1 MARFLSVEAALF
13 IHREQIETHG
23 GAHGLRDRESLE
35 SALGAAQQTFAYTGS
50 VHEAAAQ
57 YLVSLSR
64 NHPFL
69 DGNKRIAAACMLV
82 FLDLNGVEPAFGPG
96 ELFEWT
102 MEAALGAVKRE
113 ELAAR
118 LRKHSRKRPRA
129 RRR

>member
-13 IHREQIETHG
+13 IHREQIEAHG
-23 GAHGLRDRESLE
+23 GSHGLRDQNGLE
-35 SALGAAQQTFAYTGS
+35 SALGAAAPALAYTGS
-50 VHEAAAQ
+50 LHEAAAQ

-82 FLDLNGVEPAFGPG
+82 FLDLNGIEPTFGSG

-102 MEAALGAVKRE
+102 MEAAIGAVKRE
-113 ELAAR
+113 QLAER
-118 LRKHSRKRPRA
+118 IRKHSRKRPKP
-129 RRR
+129 RR

>member
-13 IHREQIETHG
+13 IHREQIEAHG
-23 GAHGLRDRESLE
+23 GAHGLRDQSGLE
-35 SALGAAQQTFAYTGS
+35 SALGAAAQPFAYTGS
-50 VHEAAAQ
+50 LHQAAAQ

-82 FLDLNGVEPAFGPG
+82 FLDLNGIEPTFGSA

-102 MEAALGAVKRE
+102 MEAAIGAVNRE
-113 ELAAR
+113 PVAER
-118 LRKHSRKRPRA
+118 LRQHSRKRRKPSR
-129 RRR
+129 

>member
-13 IHREQIETHG
+13 IHREQIEAHG
-23 GAHGLRDRESLE
+23 GSHGLRDQNGLE

-50 VHEAAAQ
+50 LHEAAAQ

-82 FLDLNGVEPAFGPG
+82 FLDLNGIEPAFGPG
-96 ELFEWT
+96 QLFEWT
-102 MEAALGAVKRE
+102 MEAAIGAAKRE
-113 ELAAR
+113 QLAER
-118 LRKHSRKRPRA
+118 LRRHSRKRA
-129 RRR
+129 KRRR